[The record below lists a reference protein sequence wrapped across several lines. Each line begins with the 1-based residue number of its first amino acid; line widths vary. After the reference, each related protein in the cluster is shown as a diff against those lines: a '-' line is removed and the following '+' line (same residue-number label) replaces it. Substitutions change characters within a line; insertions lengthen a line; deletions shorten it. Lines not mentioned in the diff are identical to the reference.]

1 MNKPVLVLVFALV
14 WCGRAA
20 ATCNC
25 EPDSLAF
32 QDAFFK
38 YCDWARA
45 AHEAESLAQAQA
57 QAQALRAQDDSGQ
70 TVAPQ
75 SATAPPPVTPESESA
90 RDPRPQ

>member
-1 MNKPVLVLVFALV
+1 MNTPILVLVFALV

-45 AHEAESLAQAQA
+45 AYEAESQAQA
-57 QAQALRAQDDSGQ
+57 QGQDQALRAQDDSGQ

-75 SATAPPPVTPESESA
+75 SATVPPPVTPESVSA
-90 RDPRPQ
+90 RDPTPQ